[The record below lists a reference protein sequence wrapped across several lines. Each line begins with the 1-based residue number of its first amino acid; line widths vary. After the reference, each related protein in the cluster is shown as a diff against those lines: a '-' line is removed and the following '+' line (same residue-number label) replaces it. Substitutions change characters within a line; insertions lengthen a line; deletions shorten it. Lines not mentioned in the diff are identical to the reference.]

1 MPFGDPMTLFI
12 LIVVFTSAVL
22 FLHMVGKEKDRRERH
37 ILMRYYEMEQEE
49 QRRPKKKS
57 PDEDVAKAAAVGHL
71 KHARDPASR
80 PHLQNA

>member
-1 MPFGDPMTLFI
+1 MPFGDPMTLFT

-49 QRRPKKKS
+49 QRRQKKPS
-57 PDEDVAKAAAVGHL
+57 PDEGTAKAAPVPHPKSARGPTSGH
-71 KHARDPASR
+71 
-80 PHLQNA
+80 HLQNV